1 MKNLKRILQ
10 VVPASILTA
19 TLASL
24 PDAHAAAPA
33 PGITVAWRDKP
44 PYHYY
49 ENGIAQ
55 GFLLTRTQDIFR
67 LAGIDAR
74 FVSEPQKR
82 IWANFARGAT
92 NYCAISWYRLPERE
106 AVAQFSEAIHTD
118 PPQSVLAA
126 PDAAARVRA
135 HPTLAALMADPQM
148 TLAVADGVSYGAPLD
163 AMIARSGNHVMRRTV
178 DTTSMMHML
187 EIGRA
192 SYTFADRDDW
202 EFFRAREKALQTLVR
217 IDFPDMP
224 PGLTRHIACSRDVT
238 AEMMERLNQAI
249 ATVVGKPRGTQD
261 KQAKPRQGDAGTD

>member
-24 PDAHAAAPA
+24 PDAHAAATA

-49 ENGIAQ
+49 DHGIAQ
-55 GFLLTRTQDIFR
+55 AFLLTRPQVIFR

-82 IWANFARGAT
+82 IWANFASGAT

-106 AVAQFSEAIHTD
+106 AVAQFTAPIHTD
-118 PPQSVLAA
+118 PPHIIIVA
-126 PDAAARVRA
+126 PDAVAKVRPHA
-135 HPTLAALMADPQM
+135 TLAALMADPAL

-163 AMIARSGNHVMRRTV
+163 AMIAHSANHIMRRTV
-178 DTTSMMHML
+178 KTTSMIHML
-187 EIGRA
+187 AAGRA
-192 SYTFADRDDW
+192 SYTFVDRSDW
-202 EFFRAREKALQTLVR
+202 DYFRARDKSLQVLVR
-217 IDFPDMP
+217 VDLPDMP
-224 PGLTRHIACSRDVT
+224 PGLNRHIACSRDV
-238 AEMMERLNQAI
+238 APEMMARLNRAI
-249 ATVVGKPRGTQD
+249 ATIVPRGTED
-261 KQAKPRQGDAGTD
+261 KKIRQRQGGAAGTD